1 MSIEVAYARS
11 AALAAIDTIKDG
23 TAASEQ
29 VLAAMNCVAAFKEAA
44 RDLSERMEAATIA
57 WIGHNGDLVD
67 GDIRYYVGPNKS
79 TKCLD
84 LPGTLRALLEVSG
97 GDLDA
102 VVEVLSS
109 GAFKPAKA
117 KEVLGERADGLFETK
132 ETTDLKTGKATG
144 PRLQKSDPRFI
155 R

>member
-1 MSIEVAYARS
+1 MKTDMVATCKANIETVESGEA
-11 AALAAIDTIKDG
+11 T
-23 TAASEQ
+23 SEQ
-29 VLAAMNCVAAFKEAA
+29 VLAAMDFVVTLAFVTNELKKRMEEAA
-44 RDLSERMEAATIA
+44 IK
-57 WIGHNGDLVD
+57 WIQANGDLVD

>member
-1 MSIEVAYARS
+1 MSDLVKQCKANIDTVEAGEATPHQVLEAMEFVVTLAFVTNELKKRMEE
-11 AALAAIDTIKDG
+11 AAIK
-23 TAASEQ
+23 
-29 VLAAMNCVAAFKEAA
+29 
-44 RDLSERMEAATIA
+44 
-57 WIGHNGDLVD
+57 WIQANGDLVD
-67 GDIRYYVGPNKS
+67 GEIRYYVGPNKS

-109 GAFKPAKA
+109 GAFKPGKA
-117 KEVLGERADGLFETK
+117 REVLGERADGLFETK

>member
-1 MSIEVAYARS
+1 MSDLMRLCELDIVEVEEGNATASEVLKALDFVARIGECHR
-11 AALAAIDTIKDG
+11 ALKERAEAAAIK
-23 TAASEQ
+23 
-29 VLAAMNCVAAFKEAA
+29 
-44 RDLSERMEAATIA
+44 
-57 WIGHNGDLVD
+57 WIRTNGDLVD

-117 KEVLGERADGLFETK
+117 REVLCERADGLFETK
-132 ETTDLKTGKATG
+132 TTVDLKTGKATG
-144 PRLQKSDPRFI
+144 PRLQKSDPRYI

>member
-1 MSIEVAYARS
+1 MSIWVANARTL
-11 AALAAIDTIKDG
+11 ALDAIESITNG
-23 TAASEQ
+23 TATSEQ
-29 VLAAMNCVAAFKEAA
+29 VLAAMNYTGLVKEAA

-57 WIGHNGDLVD
+57 WIGKNGDLVD

-109 GAFKPAKA
+109 GAFKPGKA
-117 KEVLGERADGLFETK
+117 KEVLGEKADGLFETK

-144 PRLQKSDPRFI
+144 PRLQKRDPRYI
-155 R
+155 G

>member
-1 MSIEVAYARS
+1 MKTDMVATCKENIETVESGEA
-11 AALAAIDTIKDG
+11 T
-23 TAASEQ
+23 SEQ
-29 VLAAMNCVAAFKEAA
+29 VLAALDYVVTLAFVTNELKKRMEEAA
-44 RDLSERMEAATIA
+44 IK
-57 WIGHNGDLVD
+57 WIQANGDLVD

-117 KEVLGERADGLFETK
+117 REVLGERADGLFETK

-144 PRLQKSDPRFI
+144 PRLQKSDPRYI